1 MSKRILL
8 TGASGTVGF
17 AALRMLVDQGVH
29 EIIVFDLETRK
40 SKKLLEKYKSRVKL
54 IYGDISNKENIEKVC
69 SNIDVVIHLA
79 AIIPPLADDNPELAY
94 RVNVTGTKNLV
105 ESLEKKSPQA
115 FLVYSSSVA
124 IYGDRLK
131 NPDIYTTDPLKPSI
145 GDEYAKTKIEAEQ
158 IIQQSKLKWTIFR
171 LSAIMGSHN
180 HEVGKLMFH
189 MPLDT
194 PLEITTP
201 ADTGKAFVNAVDHTS
216 ELDHLI
222 FNLGG
227 GEKCRIIYRDFLSES
242 FRISG
247 LGELDFPEYSFA
259 EKNFHCGYYED
270 GNKLEEILHFRQDTI
285 DNHFTTLKKETN
297 FFKKAIAILF
307 RKKIKKMLL
316 SKSEPYEAKLENK
329 TALINR
335 FFVNRYWISV

>member
-1 MSKRILL
+1 MSKRILI
-8 TGASGTVGF
+8 TGASGTVGY
-17 AALRMLVDQGVH
+17 AALSMLVDQGVH
-29 EIIVFDLETRK
+29 EIIVFDLETKK

-54 IYGDISNKENIEKVC
+54 IYGDISNKDNIEKAC

-79 AIIPPLADDNPELAY
+79 AIIPPLADDNPELAH

-115 FLVYSSSVA
+115 FLIYSSSVA

-131 NPDIYTTDPLKPSI
+131 NPDIYTTDPLKPSL

-158 IIQQSKLKWTIFR
+158 IIQDSQLKWTIFR

-189 MPLDT
+189 MPLNT
-194 PLEITTP
+194 PMEIATP
-201 ADTGKAFVNAVDHTS
+201 EDTGRAFMNAINHMQ
-216 ELDHLI
+216 ELDHSI

-227 GEKCRIIYRDFLSES
+227 GNTCRIIYRDFLSES
-242 FRISG
+242 FKISG

-259 EKNFHCGYYED
+259 EKNFHCGYYDD
-270 GNKLEEILHFRQDTI
+270 GDKLEEIIKFRKESMDSY
-285 DNHFTTLKKETN
+285 FSTLKKETN
-297 FFKKAIAILF
+297 FFKKLITMLF
-307 RKKIKKMLL
+307 KKQIKKMLL
-316 SKSEPYEAKLENK
+316 SKSEPYEAKLENN

-335 FFVNRYWISV
+335 FFDN